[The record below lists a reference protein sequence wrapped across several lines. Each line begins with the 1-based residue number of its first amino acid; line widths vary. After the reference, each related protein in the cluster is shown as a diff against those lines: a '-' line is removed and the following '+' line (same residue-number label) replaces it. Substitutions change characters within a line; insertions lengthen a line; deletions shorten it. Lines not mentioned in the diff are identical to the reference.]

1 VDSEDVQQCG
11 CPDVA
16 MIDLPSLGDM
26 PAPDVVTDA
35 VVLGGV
41 GAASGPFSPGIVGL
55 PRENSGVMS

>member
-1 VDSEDVQQCG
+1 
-11 CPDVA
+11 